1 MENWRLGGFGLY
13 IHWPFCQSKCP
24 YCDFNSHVA
33 EQIDQERWKRAY
45 FAELER
51 AAVPTNDRIL
61 QTVFFGGGTPSLM
74 DGRLVAAILEKVRSL
89 WTMVNDPEI
98 TLEAN
103 PTSVEKSRFNEFKTA
118 GVNRLSLGL
127 QALDD
132 HSLRLLGRSHS
143 ADDALRAYDLARR
156 TFPRSSF
163 DLICARQ
170 GQTLRDWQRELTSAL
185 DLSPDHLSLYQLTI
199 EDGTV
204 FGRRHAAGQLHGLPS
219 EDLAADLYL
228 LTQELCQAAGLRA
241 YEVSNHA
248 RPGEECRHNQVYWR
262 QGDYIGVGPGA
273 HGRMTLDGQ
282 RWATEAIRAPAQW
295 LRDAESAA
303 GALRAEALT
312 QEDCGN
318 EYLLMGLRL
327 EEGIDLERYESL
339 TGQPTNPSKIAAL
352 QQSGHLVVESGR
364 LRVTP
369 PGRILLNSVIK
380 ALL

>member
-33 EQIDQERWKRAY
+33 EQIDQGRWKHAY

-51 AAVPTNDRIL
+51 AAERTSDRIL

-74 DGRLVAAILEKVRSL
+74 DGRLVAAILEKIRSL
-89 WTMVNDPEI
+89 WAMVNDAEI

-103 PTSVEKSRFNEFKTA
+103 PTSAEKSRFHEFKEA

-132 HSLRLLGRSHS
+132 QALRLLGRTHS
-143 ADDALRAYDLARR
+143 VADALRAYDLARHM
-156 TFPRSSF
+156 FPRSSF
-163 DLICARQ
+163 DLIYARQ
-170 GQTLRDWQRELTSAL
+170 GQTLVDWQRELTSAL
-185 DLSPDHLSLYQLTI
+185 DLSPSHLSLYQLTI

-204 FGRRHAAGQLHGLPS
+204 FGRRHAAGQLHGLPN
-219 EDLAADLYL
+219 EDLAADQYL
-228 LTQELCQAAGLRA
+228 LTQEICQAAGLST

-248 RPGEECRHNQVYWR
+248 KPGEECRHNRIYWR

-273 HGRMTLDGQ
+273 HGRLTLDGQ
-282 RWATEAIRAPAQW
+282 RWATEAIKAPTQW
-295 LRDAESAA
+295 LREAENAT

-327 EEGIDLERYESL
+327 EEGIDLERYENL
-339 TGQPTNPSKIAAL
+339 TGHRLSPPKVAAL
-352 QQSGHLVVESGR
+352 QQSGHLVADGGQ
-364 LRVTP
+364 LRATP